1 MKRIGILGSTGSI
14 GTQTLA
20 LVNNDSNF
28 KVCYLSAF
36 SNVDLLIKQA
46 KEFHP
51 DAVCIVKDSELT
63 KLQDELKE
71 FANERKFRNEKDL
84 QFFKNIDKKW

>member
-14 GTQTLA
+14 GTQTLE

-36 SNVDLLIKQA
+36 SNADLLIKQA
-46 KEFHP
+46 KHFLP
-51 DAVCIVKDSELT
+51 DAVLHTSHKIQIGGKGVRFPNMSLFVRGCL
-63 KLQDELKE
+63 
-71 FANERKFRNEKDL
+71 FRSDR
-84 QFFKNIDKKW
+84 